1 MKNRNRFLFILLG
14 LLALVVVSLTAD
26 FNFTRSETTSEH
38 NLTTIRQGDEIPT
51 PTPSEQNLIVDVV
64 GEGAFA
70 DKLREA
76 LLAELTA
83 SNLVDQGQ
91 WVATPDADSDALH
104 LVVQVDHNTFLWT
117 PVYAQATVKTTLG
130 YASNHDL
137 SWHGTFPISMEN
149 DDDAPLLWA
158 TGEFELSDSA
168 RGLLSRPAYQRI
180 LAEKLAAE
188 MVQALG
194 RIYTQGG

>member
-1 MKNRNRFLFILLG
+1 MKSITGIVIILLG
-14 LLALVVVSLTAD
+14 LLALVVVFLTAD
-26 FNFTRSETTSEH
+26 FNFARSETTSEH

-51 PTPSEQNLIVDVV
+51 PMPIEQNLTVAVV

-70 DKLREA
+70 GRLREA
-76 LLAELTA
+76 ILAELTA
-83 SNLVDQGQ
+83 SNLATQGQ
-91 WVATPDADSDALH
+91 WVVTSDANNHALH
-104 LVVQVDHNTFLWT
+104 LLVRVDHNTFLWT
-117 PVYAQATVKTTLG
+117 PVYAQATVNTTLG

-137 SWHGTFPISMEN
+137 SWHGTFPVSMETN
-149 DDDAPLLWA
+149 HEAPLLWA
-158 TGEFELSDSA
+158 TGEFELSDRS

-194 RIYTQGG
+194 KIYTQGG

>member
-1 MKNRNRFLFILLG
+1 MKNKILFILLG
-14 LLALVVVSLTAD
+14 LLALVVVFFTAD

-51 PTPSEQNLIVDVV
+51 PTPIEQNLTVAVV
-64 GEGAFA
+64 GEDAFA
-70 DKLREA
+70 DRLREA
-76 LLAELTA
+76 LLAELAA
-83 SNLVDQGQ
+83 SNLADQGQ
-91 WVATPDADSDALH
+91 WLATPDASSDALH
-104 LVVQVDHNTFLWT
+104 LVVRVDHNTFLWT

-137 SWHGTFPISMEN
+137 SWHGTFPISMET
-149 DDDAPLLWA
+149 DHDAPLLWA
-158 TGEFELSDSA
+158 NGEFELSDSS

-180 LAEKLAAE
+180 LAEKLATE

>member
-1 MKNRNRFLFILLG
+1 MKNKILFILLG
-14 LLALVVVSLTAD
+14 LLVLFVVFLTAD

-91 WVATPDADSDALH
+91 WVATPDATAMRCIWWCK
-104 LVVQVDHNTFLWT
+104 WT
-117 PVYAQATVKTTLG
+117 ITRFSGRLFMP
-130 YASNHDL
+130 
-137 SWHGTFPISMEN
+137 
-149 DDDAPLLWA
+149 
-158 TGEFELSDSA
+158 
-168 RGLLSRPAYQRI
+168 RPQ
-180 LAEKLAAE
+180 
-188 MVQALG
+188 
-194 RIYTQGG
+194 